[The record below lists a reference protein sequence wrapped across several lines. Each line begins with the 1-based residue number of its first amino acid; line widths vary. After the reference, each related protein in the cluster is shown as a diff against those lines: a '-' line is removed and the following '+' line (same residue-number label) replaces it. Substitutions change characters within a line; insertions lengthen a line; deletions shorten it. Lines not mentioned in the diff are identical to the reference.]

1 MNTPRPDTRSDV
13 AMVATGHPL
22 AARAAAQMLE
32 QGGSAVDAAI
42 AADAVMGVVEPMAT
56 GIGGDLMVMLVPPDA
71 DPVCYNGSGRSPA
84 AFHASLLSHLPE
96 QRLPERHVH
105 TLTVPGAVRGWH
117 DLHRRHG
124 RLDWA
129 TLFAPAIEAA
139 RTGFAV
145 GAVAAREWALFDPV
159 IARDPVSARLYRAGA
174 TPRAGE
180 RFANP
185 ELADTLQAIARG
197 GPDAFYLGEPA
208 RAAERA
214 SQALGGVLAA
224 SDFAA
229 HNGEFAAPLRARFR
243 GLEVLECPPN
253 THGLAVLHTLQ
264 ALDALPLDRDDPATG
279 VAIVDRMDEA
289 MAHARRVVA
298 DPSGNTVCTV
308 VVDAQGFAITLM
320 SSVFK
325 RFGSGIGVAG
335 GGFALQNRGFGF
347 ARPGELNGAGP
358 SRRPY
363 HTVVPGAALRQGR
376 FHAGFGVVGGAMQ
389 PQGHVQL
396 MVRMAAWGEGLQAAI
411 DAPRWRLE
419 SQRALAIEAGM
430 PDPVVRALRDAG
442 YREPAGEGE
451 LGGRSDFGGAQVVMR
466 APEGHLLGGS
476 DPRKDG
482 MALAC

>member
-1 MNTPRPDTRSDV
+1 
-13 AMVATGHPL
+13 
-22 AARAAAQMLE
+22 
-32 QGGSAVDAAI
+32 
-42 AADAVMGVVEPMAT
+42 
-56 GIGGDLMVMLVPPDA
+56 
-71 DPVCYNGSGRSPA
+71 
-84 AFHASLLSHLPE
+84 
-96 QRLPERHVH
+96 
-105 TLTVPGAVRGWH
+105 
-117 DLHRRHG
+117 
-124 RLDWA
+124 
-129 TLFAPAIEAA
+129 
-139 RTGFAV
+139 
-145 GAVAAREWALFDPV
+145 
-159 IARDPVSARLYRAGA
+159 
-174 TPRAGE
+174 
-180 RFANP
+180 
-185 ELADTLQAIARG
+185 
-197 GPDAFYLGEPA
+197 
-208 RAAERA
+208 
-214 SQALGGVLAA
+214 
-224 SDFAA
+224 
-229 HNGEFAAPLRARFR
+229 
-243 GLEVLECPPN
+243 
-253 THGLAVLHTLQ
+253 
-264 ALDALPLDRDDPATG
+264 

-298 DPSGNTVCTV
+298 DPAGNTVCTV

-419 SQRALAIEAGM
+419 SQRALAIEPGM
-430 PDPVVRALRDAG
+430 PDPVVRALRNAG

-466 APEGHLLGGS
+466 APEGHLIGGS